1 MYVHSKNTSAVLNDL
16 GIYILSKIHKWPHMR
31 AFKDIPKVYTTIPDG
46 WKTDYWPEIKG
57 AAADGE
63 VVFPARPL
71 ITGGFLAYLGS
82 LFPTACHFR
91 VGDSRLGGMA
101 ELCYDRLVKR
111 FGAYDSDTLQP
122 FLSRRL
128 SAWYTQ
134 FPVTGP
140 AVGASDSD
148 SEEGGGAGAKAG
160 ANGSGSEDAPPI
172 LDE

>member
-16 GIYILSKIHKWPHMR
+16 GIYILSKIHKWPHLR

-46 WKTDYWPEIKG
+46 WKTDSWPEIKG
-57 AAADGE
+57 AAANGE

>member
-1 MYVHSKNTSAVLNDL
+1 
-16 GIYILSKIHKWPHMR
+16 
-31 AFKDIPKVYTTIPDG
+31 
-46 WKTDYWPEIKG
+46 
-57 AAADGE
+57 
-63 VVFPARPL
+63 
-71 ITGGFLAYLGS
+71 
-82 LFPTACHFR
+82 
-91 VGDSRLGGMA
+91 MA

-111 FGAYDSDTLQP
+111 FGAYDSDTLQQ

-128 SAWYTQ
+128 NAWYTQ

-160 ANGSGSEDAPPI
+160 ANGSGTEDAPPI

>member
-1 MYVHSKNTSAVLNDL
+1 
-16 GIYILSKIHKWPHMR
+16 
-31 AFKDIPKVYTTIPDG
+31 
-46 WKTDYWPEIKG
+46 
-57 AAADGE
+57 
-63 VVFPARPL
+63 
-71 ITGGFLAYLGS
+71 
-82 LFPTACHFR
+82 
-91 VGDSRLGGMA
+91 MA
-101 ELCYDRLVKR
+101 ELCYDHLVKR

-140 AVGASDSD
+140 VVGASDSD
-148 SEEGGGAGAKAG
+148 SEEGGCAGAKAG